1 MSERTRFKSLLQLFT
16 ASWVSRVPFGDS
28 VFLVC
33 KMHITAPPPPRSGG
47 GAWPLARAQHTVGGK
62 DLML

>member
-33 KMHITAPPPPRSGG
+33 KMHITALPPPPGLVVEPGPWHVLST
-47 GAWPLARAQHTVGGK
+47 Q
-62 DLML
+62 